1 MLLGLAASAGSAAAQ
16 EANAQVKHKH
26 AAGAKAGP
34 YRKDC
39 RGEGEVYRHIYA
51 EAWYGNQKVMAPV
64 RRVGCC
70 DQVRFPT
77 GEWIPCEFSCEITM
91 RKMPLWYWQDQG
103 AGYSHSVTPGYPR
116 ADHWTDGWGYKNW
129 YLF

>member
-1 MLLGLAASAGSAAAQ
+1 
-16 EANAQVKHKH
+16 
-26 AAGAKAGP
+26 
-34 YRKDC
+34 
-39 RGEGEVYRHIYA
+39 
-51 EAWYGNQKVMAPV
+51 
-64 RRVGCC
+64 
-70 DQVRFPT
+70 
-77 GEWIPCEFSCEITM
+77 M